1 MIPQQIR
8 LEIATPTGIV
18 FSDMVRYV
26 KLPAAQGSIGI
37 LPGHAPLLTTLVPGV
52 LKYQVE
58 GHVEYMAVS
67 DGFVEITDNVV
78 IILAHT
84 AEEAAKIDIARAEAA
99 KNRAKQRLASHDPQ
113 VNTAQAEAALR
124 RAIARLQAS
133 KYKG

>member
-1 MIPQQIR
+1 M
-8 LEIATPTGIV
+8 
-18 FSDMVRYV
+18 
-26 KLPAAQGSIGI
+26 
-37 LPGHAPLLTTLVPGV
+37 
-52 LKYQVE
+52 
-58 GHVEYMAVS
+58 EYMAVS

-99 KNRAKQRLASHDPQ
+99 KNRAKQRLASHDPN

>member
-1 MIPQQIR
+1 
-8 LEIATPTGIV
+8 
-18 FSDMVRYV
+18 MVRYV

-37 LPGHAPLLTTLVPGV
+37 LPGHAPLLTTLIPGV

-99 KNRAKQRLASHDPQ
+99 KNRAKQRLASHDPN

>member
-26 KLPAAQGSIGI
+26 KLPAAEGSIGI

-58 GHVEYMAVS
+58 GHAEYMAVS

-84 AEEAAKIDIARAEAA
+84 AEEAAKIDTARAEAA
-99 KNRAKQRLASHDPQ
+99 KNRAKQRLASHDPN

-133 KYKG
+133 KYKE